1 MNMKSGIRLLGIL
14 VGTALLFS
22 CATAPSGAPS
32 SSGQA
37 AQPQKAAAPS
47 ASETPMYYATG
58 SGASQLE
65 AMNSAKMNAVRKAV
79 QDAIGLPAAMAKKA
93 QVEELFSNDKNANTY
108 VINSSTEI
116 LDRSGQ
122 DGSFTVTLG
131 VRINLEAV
139 SNVLRSNDIYG
150 NLVLP
155 QGGKVVLAD
164 QEPPSFVQPAAG
176 ASDEGGP
183 AASAE
188 GTGAGVETGAGGQPG
203 ADASVEAPL
212 DPQKA
217 AIVQSILDNLVYM
230 VYFDEENVADP
241 FLAKTAVG
249 MANKFLS
256 QQGMEYV
263 DLEQIEKIKEDQM
276 NAYEAETGQAVSMI
290 QWIAG
295 KLNADIYIE
304 ITLDT
309 TAEQK
314 NGRYYGSASVTLKNF
329 DSSTGAGRGTAFYQ
343 TVPPAMSTVSMDDA
357 VNNAVASATYKA
369 MEEALKQAQNYT
381 EKELRQGIKYEVVL
395 QNTSDAR
402 AMRDFVKKMER
413 KVESISRLSYSPAE
427 AKYEVRLIGKISDLE
442 DIVYDVCESVD
453 GLEGIFLVYQR
464 GNSITFDTGM

>member
-1 MNMKSGIRLLGIL
+1 MNMKSGIRLIGIL

-37 AQPQKAAAPS
+37 AQSQKAAAP
-47 ASETPMYYATG
+47 AVSETPMYYATG
-58 SGASQLE
+58 NGANQLE
-65 AMNSAKMNAVRKAV
+65 AMNAAKINAVRKAV

-93 QVEELFSNDKNANTY
+93 QVEQLFSNDKNANTY
-108 VINSSTEI
+108 VINSSAEI

-139 SNVLRSNDIYG
+139 SNILRSNDIYG

-155 QGGKVVLAD
+155 QGGKVALAD
-164 QEPPSFVQPAAG
+164 QEAPSFAQPAAAAPAEGSSSGGG
-176 ASDEGGP
+176 ADTGSGQQV
-183 AASAE
+183 AAADTSAE
-188 GTGAGVETGAGGQPG
+188 AA
-203 ADASVEAPL
+203 L
-212 DPQKA
+212 DPAKT
-217 AIVQSILDNLVYM
+217 AIVQNIVDNLVYM
-230 VYFDEENVADP
+230 VYFDEENTADP

-263 DLEQIEKIKEDQM
+263 DLDQIEKIKEDQM

-304 ITLDT
+304 VTLDT

-314 NGRYYGSASVTLKNF
+314 NGRYYGSASVSLKNF

-343 TVPPAMSTVSMDDA
+343 TVPPAMSTVSTDDA

-369 MEEALKQAQNYT
+369 MGEALKQAQNYT

-427 AKYEVRLIGKISDLE
+427 ARYEVRLIGQIRDLE
-442 DIVYDVCESVD
+442 DIVYDVSEAVD